1 MAIQLDTYKR
11 QVEVSSDTGQKMG
24 SLELAGKPG
33 QALSRVAESVGKDVT
48 KLFTTVE
55 DLKSKS
61 RLSKLQIDLLDLS
74 NEAQS
79 ESNDAILRRGKYAPQ
94 ETSISPVE
102 LPQGQAESGQFDTR
116 GKPLITTEQIKEEI
130 LNPYIEKIKKLK
142 SDGGFLRNE
151 SSQVDLMINKVI
163 NTIEVN
169 AENEQFKRDVAEQQ
183 FNIGNSI
190 YRDQELLSELNKKYL
205 NISEDQIPEADKFR
219 IDQLNANVD
228 SNMSIL
234 EQTMAPGE
242 PQKQISKNL
251 YLIGKSEILATST
264 SAIDGNITFPEA
276 IKEIENTKKRF
287 LKNKRLIGTHR
298 TSLAEV
304 DAQTNINSL
313 KSRAS
318 REAEKL
324 TTGILE
330 KIDLGSALPKDI
342 EQIISQLELY
352 GATGAVELI
361 KASIETDLSFAAT
374 PGRTEKDDIT
384 IAVEALNN
392 ITNGTGDAKDFLEAY
407 KNVKASQTRQLLAW
421 SFGNV
426 LENLGSEGYDLIYN
440 GKTIS
445 TNNPQMQDLLN
456 TLAYYSQN
464 FFLEGS
470 YQREDTFN
478 NFFNNAIQS
487 YKKFLN
493 PQSTDTP
500 QTFDDWKKNTFK
512 SQALNIVQ
520 TNNGLGYEDYF
531 GSSMDDDIN
540 FNEVDKIPDNAKK
553 ISEDTYVAENKD
565 GSITEYITLDNDT
578 IISLDELNVLF
589 GGQESGMTGSS
600 LKDAFGINETEVSD
614 NDLEQSLIDAG
625 NPNNPADPLG
635 IN

>member
-324 TTGILE
+324 TTGI
-330 KIDLGSALPKDI
+330 
-342 EQIISQLELY
+342 
-352 GATGAVELI
+352 
-361 KASIETDLSFAAT
+361 
-374 PGRTEKDDIT
+374 
-384 IAVEALNN
+384 
-392 ITNGTGDAKDFLEAY
+392 
-407 KNVKASQTRQLLAW
+407 
-421 SFGNV
+421 
-426 LENLGSEGYDLIYN
+426 
-440 GKTIS
+440 
-445 TNNPQMQDLLN
+445 
-456 TLAYYSQN
+456 
-464 FFLEGS
+464 
-470 YQREDTFN
+470 
-478 NFFNNAIQS
+478 
-487 YKKFLN
+487 
-493 PQSTDTP
+493 
-500 QTFDDWKKNTFK
+500 
-512 SQALNIVQ
+512 
-520 TNNGLGYEDYF
+520 
-531 GSSMDDDIN
+531 
-540 FNEVDKIPDNAKK
+540 
-553 ISEDTYVAENKD
+553 
-565 GSITEYITLDNDT
+565 
-578 IISLDELNVLF
+578 
-589 GGQESGMTGSS
+589 
-600 LKDAFGINETEVSD
+600 
-614 NDLEQSLIDAG
+614 
-625 NPNNPADPLG
+625 
-635 IN
+635 